1 LRRFGYSFFCDGGL
15 RGQRGQAQH
24 SKGSILHCRGE
35 AEILY
40 VSSEEAEN
48 LCEKLYAPRLSP
60 GLKLRRY
67 QRRSD
72 FSCFTIAVGGDA
84 DVPTIRCNVGLRHFT
99 SFAAVRRFGWLS
111 ANCGHCL
118 GLTQEGS
125 VVNDPDLPSGLSA
138 LLV

>member
-1 LRRFGYSFFCDGGL
+1 LRRFGYGFFCDGGL

-35 AEILY
+35 AEILC

-67 QRRSD
+67 QRRSA
-72 FSCFTIAVGGDA
+72 FSRFTIAVGGDA
-84 DVPTIRCNVGLRHFT
+84 DVPTIRCNVGLWHFT

-125 VVNDPDLPSGLSA
+125 VANDP
-138 LLV
+138 